1 MKKNIKQVKN
11 PDAILTSDWH
21 LREDTPVCR
30 TDNFWEAQWKKVD
43 FVSELQKKYDCP
55 VYHAGDL
62 FHTWKPSPYLLS
74 KTIEHLPDG
83 FYTVYGNHDLPQHSI
98 ELKEKC
104 GVYTLWKARA
114 LKVFQQGHWNDTP
127 NNSLDFDIGEK
138 QVYVWHKFVYVGKE
152 PFPGAKGKA
161 RSIMKKYSQFDLILT
176 GDNHQSFVYPVDD
189 RLLVNPGSLM
199 RQEAGQIDFK
209 PSVYLWFAEDN
220 SVERVYLPIDETAVS
235 REHIVKV
242 EERDE
247 RMDAFISKLND
258 DIKTTLSFEE
268 NIKRFLAKNRMR
280 KPVKDIINSVL

>member
-1 MKKNIKQVKN
+1 MKKVT
-11 PDAILTSDWH
+11 AILTSDWH

-30 TDNFWEAQWKKVD
+30 TDDFWEAQWKKVD
-43 FVSELQKKYDCP
+43 FVSKLQKKYGCR
-55 VYHAGDL
+55 VFHAGDL
-62 FHTWKPSPYLLS
+62 FHHWKPSPYLLS
-74 KTIEHLPDG
+74 KTIEHLPND
-83 FYTVYGNHDLPQHSI
+83 FWTVYGNHDLPQHSI

-104 GVYTLWKARA
+104 GVYTLWQARS
-114 LKVFQQGHWNDTP
+114 LKILQQGHWDDLP
-127 NNSLDFDIGEK
+127 DADLDYTIQGK

-161 RSIMKKYSQFDLILT
+161 RTIMEKYKQFDLIVT
-176 GDNHQSFVYPVDD
+176 GDNHQSFVYPLDG

-220 SVERVYLPIDETAVS
+220 SVERVYLPIDENVVS

-268 NIKRFLAKNRMR
+268 NIKRFMAKNRMR